1 MILSN
6 DGEIYILE
14 VNTIPGFTERSL
26 LPKAAAAANIS
37 FTELCSII
45 VDAAFKRTFSPERTI
60 QADIQDKKTA
70 RIST

>member
-1 MILSN
+1 
-6 DGEIYILE
+6 
-14 VNTIPGFTERSL
+14 

-45 VDAAFKRTFSPERTI
+45 IGAAFKHAFSPERTI
-60 QADIQDKKTA
+60 PVDNQDKKTA